1 MMPEF
6 GSCKTVSLTTLACGA
21 RSSDPDPVLTGWP
34 VREDAP
40 SVWPPR
46 VPAGPEGWRG
56 GIRCGSGALPPRESR
71 ERAHADSAETMVD
84 DAPKGPPD
92 LDARLGQAPHEPAVL
107 PLGAPC
113 LVKIWCPEVVEMEVQ
128 PSATNPADNARTLD
142 TKSKLRRRDDD
153 IIITDT
159 ILRHSTSFHRRSAR
173 ALCTLDVCQPG
184 TPTRETTPA
193 SNDLADLRARDV
205 AGELACLMDFAPTP
219 RRGRRELPQARSD
232 PSHNLSALTH
242 FASPPRAPRRELSFL
257 TPLLT
262 TSGAPA

>member
-6 GSCKTVSLTTLACGA
+6 GFCKTVGLTKSACGA
-21 RSSDPDPVLTGWP
+21 GSSDPDPELTGWP

-40 SVWPPR
+40 SVRPAR

-56 GIRCGSGALPPRESR
+56 EIRCGSGALPPRESR

-92 LDARLGQAPHEPAVL
+92 LDARRGQAPHDPAVL
-107 PLGAPC
+107 PLDAPC
-113 LVKIWCPEVVEMEVQ
+113 LVKIWCPEVVETKVQ
-128 PSATNPADNARTLD
+128 PSATNPADNLRTLD
-142 TKSKLRRRDDD
+142 FKRKLRRRDGD
-153 IIITDT
+153 IVITDT

-193 SNDLADLRARDV
+193 SDDLADLRAREV
-205 AGELACLMDFAPTP
+205 AGELAWLMDLAPTP

-232 PSHNLSALTH
+232 PSHDLLALAH
-242 FASPPRAPRRELSFL
+242 FASPPRAPRRELSF
-257 TPLLT
+257 
-262 TSGAPA
+262 A